1 MEEVDVIIEI
11 AKGGHIKYEYDKEKN
26 IIVCDRI
33 LHTPMKYPFN
43 YGFIP
48 QMFNSSTI
56 VALAG
61 NVWWL
66 GEVPPCRM
74 LKFSTKACG
83 GILPN
88 HCYKPFFSVWL
99 NFKIK

>member
-1 MEEVDVIIEI
+1 MI
-11 AKGGHIKYEYDKEKN
+11 
-26 IIVCDRI
+26 
-33 LHTPMKYPFN
+33 FN
-43 YGFIP
+43 HK
-48 QMFNSSTI
+48 
-56 VALAG
+56 VAHKLSD

-88 HCYKPFFSVWL
+88 HCYKPFLFVFGL
-99 NFKIK
+99 II